1 MFVDLYPGSRSSPSV
16 IPPSAQPSDLPG
28 GERELGLII
37 ISVLRSAQLPPPSSP
52 LTLISHLVRIIF
64 SELSELYRVVSISCN
79 QNKGH

>member
-37 ISVLRSAQLPPPSSP
+37 ISVLRSAQLPPPSSLLPPNFDQP
-52 LTLISHLVRIIF
+52 LGKNNIF
-64 SELSELYRVVSISCN
+64 RAL
-79 QNKGH
+79 